1 MICYFD
7 TSFILSAV
15 LEERRQEDH
24 AAWDRASE
32 RLASDLLRFECWA
45 GLRQAA
51 LQEPEAGRDQWTSAR
66 GTQIDRFLDK
76 MTFKSIDDAIERI
89 VRGESRLAG
98 CRTLDAIHVA
108 TALYFAPHLNEPLII
123 CSFDRRLRSA
133 AEGLELQ
140 THPRL
145 GDGADEEPEAR

>member
-1 MICYFD
+1 
-7 TSFILSAV
+7 
-15 LEERRQEDH
+15 
-24 AAWDRASE
+24 
-32 RLASDLLRFECWA
+32 
-45 GLRQAA
+45 
-51 LQEPEAGRDQWTSAR
+51 
-66 GTQIDRFLDK
+66 

>member
-15 LEERRQEDH
+15 LEERPQEDH
-24 AAWDRASE
+24 AAWDQASE

-51 LQEPEAGRDQWTSAR
+51 LQEPEAGRDEWTSAR

-89 VRGESRLAG
+89 VRGREWTGRLPDPG
-98 CRTLDAIHVA
+98 C
-108 TALYFAPHLNEPLII
+108 
-123 CSFDRRLRSA
+123 
-133 AEGLELQ
+133 
-140 THPRL
+140 HPCR
-145 GDGADEEPEAR
+145 

>member
-15 LEERRQEDH
+15 LEERPQEDH
-24 AAWDRASE
+24 AAWDQASE

-51 LQEPEAGRDQWTSAR
+51 LQEPEAGRDKWTSAR

-89 VRGESRLAG
+89 VRGENGLAG

-108 TALYFAPHLNEPLII
+108 TALYFAPHLDEPLVI

-133 AEGLELQ
+133 AEGLKLQ
-140 THPRL
+140 TYPRL
-145 GDGADEEPEAR
+145 GAGAHEEGRG